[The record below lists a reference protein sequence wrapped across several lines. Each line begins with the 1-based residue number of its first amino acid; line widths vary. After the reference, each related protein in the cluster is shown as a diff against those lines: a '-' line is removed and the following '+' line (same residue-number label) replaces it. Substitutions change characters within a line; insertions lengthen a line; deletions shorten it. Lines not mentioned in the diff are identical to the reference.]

1 MMSDLNDPRV
11 FFAAERTL
19 LAWNRTGLTIM
30 AFGFVVERFGLFLH
44 LFAAGA
50 EGAAGLSRG
59 PSFWIGIAFILLGSG
74 SAAAAVIEFRSVLRT
89 LKPVEIP
96 QGYRVNAGVV
106 TNLLV
111 GLFGAAL
118 CAYLFWE
125 SAS

>member
-1 MMSDLNDPRV
+1 MSDLNDPRV

-44 LFAAGA
+44 LLAGDS
-50 EGAAGLSRG
+50 AGLTRG

-89 LKPVEIP
+89 LKPAEIP
-96 QGYRVNAGVV
+96 HGYRVNAGVV

-125 SAS
+125 SVT